1 MSSTLAVDF
10 QNVGKMY
17 KLYKD
22 RKEGLLDLA
31 GITKLLP
38 FNRPKINEF
47 WALRDINFQL
57 EPGARLGIVG
67 RNGAGKTTL
76 LKLLTGNIAPT
87 EGKVTVNGEVQALLE
102 AGAGFHP
109 EFTGYENVEAA
120 LTQAGL
126 TRSEIAEAREEITEF
141 TELGEFM
148 NQPFKTYSA
157 GMQAR
162 LVFTTATTVKPNILI
177 VDEILGAGDA
187 YFGVKSRQR
196 MDRLVESGA
205 SILLVSHALD
215 QILRFCDQSI
225 WLERGRIVL
234 RGSSLEVVKAYQE
247 FVHELQ
253 DKQLKAA
260 NQRRRYGF
268 RDAVEVG
275 HFAETF
281 VMELAATGSE
291 PGSIDISRVDLLAD
305 DVPVDTVRIGEPQDS
320 DPSHFAHVA
329 LNSGNWQAPKDDAA
343 TSFRSLPSGSGGN
356 VVFRTLPLN
365 PKSRYGIKLHYR
377 STGDAGLTLGCW
389 RNGESQLSNLS
400 LPATDGRWH
409 SEHVGLDL
417 TFPDAPA
424 GRDDQDETA
433 QKADAGPLGPERID
447 SGQVDP
453 GQADSGQA
461 GTSATDEEAM
471 PAAEP
476 AERPR
481 EALALRRWTGEG
493 SLLIESLTFQNERQQ
508 EKAVFTVGDTV
519 TAAMDLKATR
529 DGTFPLIVGIVVYTL
544 DGVIVSQNLS
554 PDYELN
560 VRGQEIVRILMDYPQ
575 INLAN
580 GRYIVSVSLH
590 ITLDPQNPELS
601 ERYDLVAHS
610 YEFEIVGNPPLRNS
624 LFELPAEWRRG

>member
-17 KLYKD
+17 KLYKN
-22 RKEGLLDLA
+22 RKESLLDLT
-31 GITKLLP
+31 GINKLIP
-38 FNRPKINEF
+38 FNKPKINEF

-87 EGKVTVNGEVQALLE
+87 EGTVTVNGEVQALLE

-109 EFTGYENVEAA
+109 EFTGYENVDAA

-126 TRSEIAEAREEITEF
+126 SRSEIKEAAEEITEF

-196 MDRLVESGA
+196 MHKLVESGA

-215 QILRFCDQSI
+215 QVLRFCDQAI

-281 VMELAATGSE
+281 VLDLAAIGPDAGSA
-291 PGSIDISRVDLLAD
+291 DITRVELLAD
-305 DVPVDTVRIGEPQDS
+305 DVPVDTVRVGEPQDS
-320 DPSHFAHVA
+320 DPSHFAYVA
-329 LNSGNWQAPKDDAA
+329 LNSGNWQAPKDDGD
-343 TSFRSLPSGSGGN
+343 TSYRSLPSGSVGN
-356 VVFRTLPLN
+356 LVFRTLPLN
-365 PKSRYGIKLHYR
+365 PKSKYSINLRYR
-377 STGDAGLTLGCW
+377 CAGDANLTLGCW
-389 RNGESQLSNLS
+389 RNGESQLSNVS

-409 SEHVGLDL
+409 SERIGLEL
-417 TFPDAPA
+417 TFPEAPTA
-424 GRDDQDETA
+424 RDEQGESVPQPHHMRGVVPAPDG
-433 QKADAGPLGPERID
+433 DAGVR
-447 SGQVDP
+447 
-453 GQADSGQA
+453 
-461 GTSATDEEAM
+461 
-471 PAAEP
+471 P
-476 AERPR
+476 AEGER
-481 EALALRRWTGEG
+481 AKQTLALRRWTGEG
-493 SLLIESLTFQNERQQ
+493 SLLIESLTFQNDRQQ
-508 EKAVFTVGDTV
+508 EKAIFRVGDTV
-519 TAAMDLKATR
+519 TAALDLRATR
-529 DGTFPLIVGIVVYTL
+529 DGKFPLIVGIVVYTL
-544 DGVIVSQNLS
+544 DGVIVSQNVS

-560 VRGQEIVRILMDYPQ
+560 MRDQDIVRILMDYPS

-580 GRYIVSVSLH
+580 GRYVVSVSLH
-590 ITLDPQNPELS
+590 VNLDPQNPELS

-610 YEFEIVGNPPLRNS
+610 YEFEIVGNPPLRSS
-624 LFELPAEWRRG
+624 LFELPAEWRRLDT

>member
-1 MSSTLAVDF
+1 MSSPLVVEF

-22 RKEGLLDLA
+22 RKESLLDLT
-31 GITKLLP
+31 GISKILP

-57 EPGARLGIVG
+57 EAGARLGIVG

-76 LKLLTGNIAPT
+76 LKLLTGNVAPT

-126 TRSEIAEAREEITEF
+126 TRHEIKQAVEEITEF

-148 NQPFKTYSA
+148 NQPFKAYSA

-162 LVFTTATTVKPNILI
+162 LVFTTATTIKPSILI

-187 YFGVKSRQR
+187 YFAAKSRQR
-196 MDRLVESGA
+196 MQNLVDSGA

-215 QILRFCDQSI
+215 QVLRFCDQAI

-268 RDAVEVG
+268 RDAVEVE
-275 HFAETF
+275 HFAETL
-281 VMELAATGSE
+281 VLDLAAAGS
-291 PGSIDISRVDLLAD
+291 PSATIDIARAELLAN

-320 DPSHFAHVA
+320 DPSHFAYVA
-329 LNSGNWQAPKDDAA
+329 LNSGNWQSPKDDGD
-343 TSFRSLPSGSGGN
+343 TSFRSLPSGSSGN
-356 VVFRTLPLN
+356 LIFRTLPLDPTCKYN
-365 PKSRYGIKLHYR
+365 FRLSYR
-377 STGDAGLTLGCW
+377 CVGGAELRLGFF
-389 RNGESQLSNLS
+389 RNGELQLSNVR
-400 LPATDGRWH
+400 LPASDGSWQ
-409 SEHVGLDL
+409 SERIELHL
-417 TFPDAPA
+417 TFPEVGAALTTKWAEHEPH
-424 GRDDQDETA
+424 G
-433 QKADAGPLGPERID
+433 
-447 SGQVDP
+447 DP
-453 GQADSGQA
+453 GQVAAPASSA
-461 GTSATDEEAM
+461 GSDGSRNEA
-471 PAAEP
+471 PS
-476 AERPR
+476 ERPKQ
-481 EALALRRWTGEG
+481 ELVLRRWAGEG
-493 SLLIESLTFQNERQQ
+493 SILVESLSFQNDQQQ
-508 EKAVFTVGDTV
+508 EKAVFRVGDTL
-519 TAAMDLKATR
+519 TAALDLRVTR

-544 DGVIVSQNLS
+544 DGIVVSQNIS
-554 PDYELN
+554 PRYNLE
-560 VRGQEIVRILMDYPQ
+560 VRDQDIVRILMDYPS

-580 GRYIVSVSLH
+580 GRYVVSVSLH
-590 ITLDPQNPELS
+590 KDLDPQNPTLS
-601 ERYDLVAHS
+601 ERYDLIAHS
-610 YEFEIVGNPPLRNS
+610 YEFEIVGNPPLRS
-624 LFELPAEWRRG
+624 ALVEIPAQWRR